1 MAGAREVPL
10 MDHGVTVEHLQVIP
24 NGNFLIGDKLLALPP
39 TNLRLKEAR
48 ARRDDAGH
56 SQLYLQRE

>member
-1 MAGAREVPL
+1 
-10 MDHGVTVEHLQVIP
+10 MDHGVTVDYLQLIP
-24 NGNFLIGDKLLALPP
+24 NGNFLVGESLEEVVST